1 MAAALSSAMVGGP
14 CVGRQWGRGN
24 TTTSDKT
31 MSNGAVTMM
40 MRSRGDAASRK
51 AMGTAG
57 VRMPVTT
64 LAMVNGQSRNNGGL
78 CRAGA
83 ASCSVGDQF
92 GTGTGR
98 PLGLGMRRGT
108 TTMGVMPAKGAF
120 HAAAL
125 ACGAPIAS
133 RSSSSSRAAVVAKA
147 ADAAGEVDKSKKYQN
162 VGVFNV
168 ATEKLPG
175 GDRLSNEGILGFVLA
190 GFLAL
195 WLGTAAV
202 RTFAVM
208 IGFIFT
214 CAKYI
219 AMGVAILLIGVAVS

>member
-1 MAAALSSAMVGGP
+1 M
-14 CVGRQWGRGN
+14 
-24 TTTSDKT
+24 TTI
-31 MSNGAVTMM
+31 
-40 MRSRGDAASRK
+40 
-51 AMGTAG
+51 
-57 VRMPVTT
+57 
-64 LAMVNGQSRNNGGL
+64 
-78 CRAGA
+78 
-83 ASCSVGDQF
+83 
-92 GTGTGR
+92 
-98 PLGLGMRRGT
+98 
-108 TTMGVMPAKGAF
+108 MPAKGAF

-125 ACGAPIAS
+125 ACGAPFAS
-133 RSSSSSRAAVVAKA
+133 RSSSSRAAVVAKA
-147 ADAAGEVDKSKKYQN
+147 ANAAGEVDKTKKYEN

-214 CAKYI
+214 SAKYI
-219 AMGVAILLIGVAVS
+219 AIGVAILLIGVAVG

>member
-1 MAAALSSAMVGGP
+1 
-14 CVGRQWGRGN
+14 
-24 TTTSDKT
+24 
-31 MSNGAVTMM
+31 MSNGTVTTMM
-40 MRSRGDAASRK
+40 VRSRGDAASRK

-57 VRMPVTT
+57 VAPGTT
-64 LAMVNGQSRNNGGL
+64 LAMVNGSQSRNNGGL

-92 GTGTGR
+92 GTG

-108 TTMGVMPAKGAF
+108 TTMVIMPAKGAF

-125 ACGAPIAS
+125 ACGTPIAS
-133 RSSSSSRAAVVAKA
+133 RSSSSRAAVVAKA